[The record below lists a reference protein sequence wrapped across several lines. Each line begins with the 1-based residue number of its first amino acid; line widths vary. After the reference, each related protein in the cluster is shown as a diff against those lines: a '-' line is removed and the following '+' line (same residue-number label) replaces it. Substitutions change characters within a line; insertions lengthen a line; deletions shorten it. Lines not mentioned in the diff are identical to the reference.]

1 MILEAFAE
9 FLHSRPELP
18 AGEALKIWLL
28 ERLNNPPTTNVERVI
43 HMEIA
48 LVGGHAPGSQSKS
61 RETSVMAHEENF
73 YAQFKGNSSSG
84 SRLLTSL
91 YEYSMSYEQQ
101 KWSRFVHK
109 LKASDFGTF

>member
-1 MILEAFAE
+1 
-9 FLHSRPELP
+9 
-18 AGEALKIWLL
+18 
-28 ERLNNPPTTNVERVI
+28 
-43 HMEIA
+43 
-48 LVGGHAPGSQSKS
+48 
-61 RETSVMAHEENF
+61 MAHEENF

-109 LKASDFGTF
+109 LKNLRHLLNPEHYLVFFCLQLARAPERN